1 MPHKLAKGKEK
12 RKKNVFYD
20 VVVVVAAAA
29 ADVVVFVLL
38 LLAAVFAICRFAVG
52 LEVGVGDGVEV
63 AVAVAVGFL
72 RWPCNCAVSPEWR
85 EERRGRARGG
95 ARHLKVQ
102 RVCRRTASTV
112 GASRECGT
120 RREWGRGGA
129 AE

>member
-1 MPHKLAKGKEK
+1 MSFTILLLLLLLLPQLMLL
-12 RKKNVFYD
+12 F
-20 VVVVVAAAA
+20 
-29 ADVVVFVLL
+29 FLLLLLLQL

-63 AVAVAVGFL
+63 AVAVAVAVGFL
-72 RWPCNCAVSPEWR
+72 RWPCNWMR
-85 EERRGRARGG
+85 EERGRAGGG